1 MKIGLMTAAA
11 TAVFALSTTV
21 FAQGSGPATKAGPAS
36 APSPTPS
43 STTITTS
50 DYTESHV
57 EGNQIVTFPGD
68 PLPGDQ
74 NSAYGFTLRRPP
86 GVLRAG
92 LIRPRVNFV
101 PELLKSVEN
110 L

>member
-11 TAVFALSTTV
+11 AAVLAFSTTV
-21 FAQGSGPATKAGPAS
+21 FAQGTAPATAPA
-36 APSPTPS
+36 T

-50 DYTESHV
+50 DYTEQRL
-57 EGNQIVTFPGD
+57 EGNQVVTFPGD
-68 PLPGDQ
+68 PLPGDT
-74 NSAYGFTLRRPP
+74 NSSYGFTLRRPP

>member
-11 TAVFALSTTV
+11 TAAFALSTTV
-21 FAQGSGPATKAGPAS
+21 FAQGTATAPAAT
-36 APSPTPS
+36 TP
-43 STTITTS
+43 TTITTS
-50 DYTESHV
+50 EYTEQRL
-57 EGNQIVTFPGD
+57 EGNQVVTFPGD
-68 PLPGDQ
+68 ALPGDT